1 MDYTQ
6 IILALLGVTCAV
18 LGWFA
23 RQVWAAVTDLRKDL
37 NELHVMIS
45 TDYVRYDRMKDAME
59 PIMTA
64 LHEIKIALAA
74 KADKKE

>member
-6 IILALLGVTCAV
+6 VILAALGITCAV

-23 RQVWAAVTDLRKDL
+23 RQVWTAVTDLRKDL
-37 NELHVMIS
+37 NTLHVLIS

-64 LHEIKIALAA
+64 LHEIKITLAE
-74 KADKKE
+74 KVDK